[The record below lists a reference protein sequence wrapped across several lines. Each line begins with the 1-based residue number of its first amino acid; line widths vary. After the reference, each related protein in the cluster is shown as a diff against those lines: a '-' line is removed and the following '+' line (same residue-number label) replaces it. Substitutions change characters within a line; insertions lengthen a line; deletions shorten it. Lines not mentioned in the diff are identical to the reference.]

1 MKTKTVTENRDR
13 KKRKRQRYSGVYFL
27 CFVLIL
33 YLVLFFFEP
42 DRIIDSLKSSGMM
55 CVKIVPILLV
65 VVAFMGIFN
74 FFLNPK
80 SVTRYIGKA
89 SGMRGCFW
97 AIGTGI
103 LSHGPIYLW
112 YPLLKQLREQGMRNG
127 LAAVFL
133 YNRAI
138 KIPLLTVML
147 YYFGTKFVIVMIVYM
162 ILAYLAQR
170 KIIDM
175 IKS

>member
-1 MKTKTVTENRDR
+1 MKAKKATENRDR
-13 KKRKRQRYSGVYFL
+13 KKRKGQRYSGVYFL
-27 CFVLIL
+27 CLVLVL
-33 YLVLFFFEP
+33 YFFLFFFEP
-42 DRIIDSLKSSGMM
+42 ERIMDSLKSSGMM

-65 VVAFMGIFN
+65 VIAFMGILN

-80 SVTRYIGKA
+80 SVTKYIGRE
-89 SGMRGCFW
+89 SGIRGWFW
-97 AIGTGI
+97 AIVTGI

-138 KIPLLTVML
+138 KIPLLPVMI
-147 YYFGTKFVIVMIVYM
+147 YYFGTKFVIVMLVYM
-162 ILAYLAQR
+162 ILASLAEG
-170 KIIDM
+170 KIIEM
-175 IKS
+175 MKS